1 METYIYHRLNWC
13 HIPLIMD
20 LGQQKE
26 ESELAW
32 SRKIFWTFIVISYIR
47 ISIDYLLGLVA
58 QLVRALRS

>member
-1 METYIYHRLNWC
+1 M
-13 HIPLIMD
+13 PPIMD

-26 ESELAW
+26 ERELAW
-32 SRKIFWTFIVISYIR
+32 GRKIFWTFIVISYIR